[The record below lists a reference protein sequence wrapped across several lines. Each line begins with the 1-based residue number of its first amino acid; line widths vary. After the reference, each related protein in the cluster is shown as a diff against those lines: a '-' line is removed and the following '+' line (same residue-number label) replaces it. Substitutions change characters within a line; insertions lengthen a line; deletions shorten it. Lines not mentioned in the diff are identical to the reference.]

1 MHRVSLD
8 DFQRQGVEV
17 SMHAGMLETRRDMVM
32 KWRSSADADSP
43 AGPLYAAGAFAE
55 ADIAAPDMITTVA
68 RYTHGCSA
76 CTSSNGHPCC

>member
-1 MHRVSLD
+1 M
-8 DFQRQGVEV
+8 
-17 SMHAGMLETRRDMVM
+17 SMPTDVLEARKEIVLR
-32 KWRSSADADSP
+32 WRSSAGADSP

-55 ADIAAPDMITTVA
+55 ADIAAPDMVSTFA